1 MYVVSHQPNQW
12 GPFRRPVSQKITPLV
27 QFYEKSAKI
36 KSKSS
41 HEEQETCTEFLGTHP
56 SMDLSESLESLDDLS
71 LGESMEEYISQST
84 DDEDEDETAAKKSQ
98 TCPDLSTCTSD
109 QPVKPRAR
117 ERMTRVF
124 GKGQMHF
131 KRTATW
137 IGLPVQK
144 LLTSPP
150 IQNFGNML
158 SKKYQSAADNMLRL
172 QMNFQSHL
180 PRLYISKEHN
190 VEENDGSSISSIK
203 PFANEIEQHTPQ
215 AARVLNKKI
224 FVAPKRIMHC
234 RVMQIINV
242 GSDRDC
248 EYEMSVYYNG
258 KEQISQRGTLHK
270 VDKSMSADRPQE
282 EAMRFEIQEPF
293 SLSFQVSAR
302 YTNTRFQNRLIK
314 LGLWPTVQK
323 SSIIKNLPLVGST
336 MLKFESK
343 QDTKHHGIIRFKLTK
358 MHQRKEFYK
367 LFNIELVVDIN
378 ITEELPPSV
387 QKFPWAY
394 TLTNSALTTCESMQN
409 SDIVKDP
416 AQVRLSQRHCQS
428 GDYLTIYTRGLAHPA
443 WKRYWVVMEGHQLLL
458 YDFTFKITK
467 GPMHVISLLPL
478 LSVDKPSLDDCD
490 NVGIA
495 RKIGIM
501 LQFDRLKT
509 VLGDDVRF
517 DDGEVLEGKAF
528 VYCDDETNANHWRR
542 ALIAYTTSENK
553 AKENEDSIDL
563 RFLW

>member
-1 MYVVSHQPNQW
+1 
-12 GPFRRPVSQKITPLV
+12 
-27 QFYEKSAKI
+27 
-36 KSKSS
+36 
-41 HEEQETCTEFLGTHP
+41 
-56 SMDLSESLESLDDLS
+56 
-71 LGESMEEYISQST
+71 
-84 DDEDEDETAAKKSQ
+84 
-98 TCPDLSTCTSD
+98 
-109 QPVKPRAR
+109 
-117 ERMTRVF
+117 
-124 GKGQMHF
+124 
-131 KRTATW
+131 
-137 IGLPVQK
+137 
-144 LLTSPP
+144 
-150 IQNFGNML
+150 
-158 SKKYQSAADNMLRL
+158 
-172 QMNFQSHL
+172 
-180 PRLYISKEHN
+180 
-190 VEENDGSSISSIK
+190 
-203 PFANEIEQHTPQ
+203 
-215 AARVLNKKI
+215 
-224 FVAPKRIMHC
+224 
-234 RVMQIINV
+234 MQIINV

>member
-203 PFANEIEQHTPQ
+203 PFANVWCH
-215 AARVLNKKI
+215 
-224 FVAPKRIMHC
+224 
-234 RVMQIINV
+234 
-242 GSDRDC
+242 G
-248 EYEMSVYYNG
+248 
-258 KEQISQRGTLHK
+258 QR
-270 VDKSMSADRPQE
+270 
-282 EAMRFEIQEPF
+282 
-293 SLSFQVSAR
+293 
-302 YTNTRFQNRLIK
+302 
-314 LGLWPTVQK
+314 
-323 SSIIKNLPLVGST
+323 
-336 MLKFESK
+336 
-343 QDTKHHGIIRFKLTK
+343 
-358 MHQRKEFYK
+358 
-367 LFNIELVVDIN
+367 
-378 ITEELPPSV
+378 
-387 QKFPWAY
+387 
-394 TLTNSALTTCESMQN
+394 
-409 SDIVKDP
+409 
-416 AQVRLSQRHCQS
+416 
-428 GDYLTIYTRGLAHPA
+428 
-443 WKRYWVVMEGHQLLL
+443 
-458 YDFTFKITK
+458 
-467 GPMHVISLLPL
+467 
-478 LSVDKPSLDDCD
+478 
-490 NVGIA
+490 
-495 RKIGIM
+495 
-501 LQFDRLKT
+501 
-509 VLGDDVRF
+509 
-517 DDGEVLEGKAF
+517 
-528 VYCDDETNANHWRR
+528 
-542 ALIAYTTSENK
+542 
-553 AKENEDSIDL
+553 
-563 RFLW
+563 